1 MAREATCPVCNA
13 NIPLERDDRPGD
25 YVYCS
30 YCGAQLKVGRDKVD
44 DTSKSSTDQEVEVE
58 EDWE

>member
-1 MAREATCPVCNA
+1 MAREATCPICNA
-13 NIPLERDDRPGD
+13 NIPLERDDREGD

-30 YCGAQLKVGRDKVD
+30 YCGAQLKVGSNI
-44 DTSKSSTDQEVEVE
+44 SKKSKKEEEVEVE

>member
-30 YCGAQLKVGRDKVD
+30 YCGAQLKVGRDKEME
-44 DTSKSSTDQEVEVE
+44 KPGNDQEVEVDE
-58 EDWE
+58 EWE

>member
-13 NIPLERDDRPGD
+13 NIPLEQDDRPGD

-30 YCGAQLKVGRDKVD
+30 YCGARLRVGAEKEPESTDRDKEVD
-44 DTSKSSTDQEVEVE
+44 VE
-58 EDWE
+58 EEWE